1 MKKSRSS
8 LMFLLVWFI
17 FVSHQIVSVV
27 CETGQYIDD
36 EEEKTSFFHVVSS
49 TISSLKKSHL
59 TSWEKIKTLLHGL
72 QLKFTPPN
80 LDFRAPGT
88 GTTGVSESAGEDIKK
103 GIKQTGTTGG
113 SESAGENIKEAAKKS
128 VEAGTETVEKTAK
141 SAADAVHH
149 TAEKLKETVSDNK
162 GSRDDL

>member
-59 TSWEKIKTLLHGL
+59 SSWEKIKTLLHGL

-80 LDFRAPGT
+80 L
-88 GTTGVSESAGEDIKK
+88 
-103 GIKQTGTTGG
+103 
-113 SESAGENIKEAAKKS
+113 
-128 VEAGTETVEKTAK
+128 
-141 SAADAVHH
+141 
-149 TAEKLKETVSDNK
+149 
-162 GSRDDL
+162 

>member
-1 MKKSRSS
+1 MKKSRSG

-59 TSWEKIKTLLHGL
+59 TSWEKIKTLVHGL

-88 GTTGVSESAGEDIKK
+88 GTTGVSESAGE
-103 GIKQTGTTGG
+103 
-113 SESAGENIKEAAKKS
+113 NIKEAAKKS
-128 VEAGTETVEKTAK
+128 VDAGKKTVEKTAK

>member
-8 LMFLLVWFI
+8 LMFLLVWLI

-59 TSWEKIKTLLHGL
+59 TSWEKIKTVLHGL

-80 LDFRAPGT
+80 LEAPGT
-88 GTTGVSESAGEDIKK
+88 GTTGVSESAGEDTKK
-103 GIKQTGTTGG
+103 GIKQTGTIGG